1 MAVTTGQLTR
11 QKYHWG
17 TIINDVM
24 QIGNMGNFVTEEHD
38 REGQG
43 DEKTKICV
51 TKDMNDPLIVRF
63 KKKVS
68 RFFTRCQFGLY
79 LNVIDFFNGAAK
91 LVM

>member
-11 QKYHWG
+11 QKYPWG

-63 KKKVS
+63 SKKS
-68 RFFTRCQFGLY
+68 FSFLHTWSGLDCI
-79 LNVIDFFNGAAK
+79 LI
-91 LVM
+91 